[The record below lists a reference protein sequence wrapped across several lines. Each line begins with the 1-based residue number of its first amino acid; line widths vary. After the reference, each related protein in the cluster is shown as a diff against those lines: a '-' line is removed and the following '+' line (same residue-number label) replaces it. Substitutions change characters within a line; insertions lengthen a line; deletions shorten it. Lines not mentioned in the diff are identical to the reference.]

1 MMEYLLDYDGNIR
14 YAHDNYCIRTESD
27 LIIETMS
34 RKKITIVS
42 TYTLFERL
50 MDYNLK

>member
-1 MMEYLLDYDGNIR
+1 MNACEMMEYLLNYDGNIR
-14 YAHDNYCIRTESD
+14 YAHDNYCIKTESD

-42 TYTLFERL
+42 IHSV
-50 MDYNLK
+50 